1 MSPTGPGGRLPSP
14 GQVPGGPGRI
24 GPTGHHVVAGVLVRG
39 AAVLLGHR
47 SPDRRWYPDVWDLP
61 GGHVEPGEDE
71 PAALARELHEEVGV
85 VPRDTV
91 PLTRLEDDG
100 LVLSL
105 WVVRAWD
112 GEPRNL
118 QPHEH
123 DELRWVGVAD
133 LPRMCLAHPAYVEV
147 LRRAVELR
155 STAFSGE

>member
-14 GQVPGGPGRI
+14 GQLPGGPGRI
-24 GPTGHHVVAGVLVRG
+24 GPTGHHVVAGGGRAG
-39 AAVLLGHR
+39 AV
-47 SPDRRWYPDVWDLP
+47 
-61 GGHVEPGEDE
+61 
-71 PAALARELHEEVGV
+71 
-85 VPRDTV
+85 
-91 PLTRLEDDG
+91 
-100 LVLSL
+100 L

-112 GEPRNL
+112 GELHDP
-118 QPHEH
+118 QPDEH

>member
-1 MSPTGPGGRLPSP
+1 MT
-14 GQVPGGPGRI
+14 PGR
-24 GPTGHHVVAGVLVRG
+24 HHVVAGVLVRG
-39 AAVLLGHR
+39 ATVLLGHR
-47 SPDRRWYPDVWDLP
+47 SPDRRWYTDVWDLP

-85 VPRDTV
+85 VPRDPV
-91 PLTRLEDDG
+91 PMTRFEDDE

-123 DELRWVGVAD
+123 DALRWVGAAE
-133 LPRMCLAHPAYVEV
+133 LPGLRLVHPAYVEV
-147 LRRAVELR
+147 LRQAVELG
-155 STAFSGE
+155 STALSGE

>member
-1 MSPTGPGGRLPSP
+1 VT
-14 GQVPGGPGRI
+14 PGR
-24 GPTGHHVVAGVLVRG
+24 HHVVAGVLVRG
-39 AAVLLGHR
+39 ATVLLGHR

-85 VPRDTV
+85 VPRDPV
-91 PLTRLEDDG
+91 PLTRLEDDE
-100 LVLSL
+100 LALSL

-123 DELRWVGVAD
+123 DALRWVGVAD
-133 LPRMCLAHPAYVEV
+133 LPVLRLAHPAYTEV
-147 LRRAVELR
+147 LRQAVAGAGRAR
-155 STAFSGE
+155 G